1 MRSEDI
7 KAFDITLESKATR
20 DRYGVESKFGQ
31 GCLLA
36 RRLVENNVRCV
47 EVVNRG
53 WDSHNTLPEDKIR
66 DMDRGFSALTQD
78 LDERGLLG
86 VNHRCTSN

>member
-20 DRYGVESKFGQ
+20 DRYGFESKFGQ

-53 WDSHNTLPEDKIR
+53 WDTTLPKIKLEIWTA
-66 DMDRGFSALTQD
+66 DFLPSA
-78 LDERGLLG
+78 RS
-86 VNHRCTSN
+86 R